1 MDIAELLRLLVVLG
15 VGELV
20 EAVSGHGGVPSVA
33 QGAEEVVARHPRGE
47 LFGEV
52 LERVIEVAPD
62 RAVAGV
68 EDEPVVGREAV
79 FDAHGVEQREE
90 GIKPVAA
97 NVAGGPFAVH
107 TAHRLAERGSNGPLA
122 APEPDVGI

>member
-1 MDIAELLRLLVVLG
+1 MDIAELLRLLVMLR

-20 EAVSGHGGVPSVA
+20 EAVGGHRGVPPVA
-33 QGAEEVVARHPRGE
+33 QGAEEVVSRHPRGE

-79 FDAHGVEQREE
+79 LDAHGVKQRKE
-90 GIKPVAA
+90 GIESVAA
-97 NVAGGPFAVH
+97 NIAGGPLAVH
-107 TAHRLAERGSNGPLA
+107 TAHRLAERGSDGPLA
-122 APEPDVGI
+122 APEPDIWI